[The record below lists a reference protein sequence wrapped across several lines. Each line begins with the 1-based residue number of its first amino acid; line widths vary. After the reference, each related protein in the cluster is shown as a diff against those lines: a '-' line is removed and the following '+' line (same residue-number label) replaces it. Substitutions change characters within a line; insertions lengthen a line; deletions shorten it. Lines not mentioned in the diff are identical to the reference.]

1 MTYLNKTEYQK
12 LVKEYEKAIS
22 FIRENRIYSKF
33 CNKTKKNRQYY
44 LNRIKQLKKKRATN

>member
-1 MTYLNKTEYQK
+1 MTYLNKKEYQK